1 MAYDNRP
8 RRCFFLTFFLRG
20 GFVNRNGMVVS
31 LHRERVETHF
41 DEVTDFLDFSV
52 ILLNTAGQRIFSALP
67 PLCFHSAFAL
77 PSLPGTAVGTRRTDD
92 RKKQGTQPRHGDDTK
107 NGTKDSGRRMIKL
120 WLF

>member
-8 RRCFFLTFFLRG
+8 RRCFLTFFLRG

-52 ILLNTAGQRIFSALP
+52 I
-67 PLCFHSAFAL
+67 FA
-77 PSLPGTAVGTRRTDD
+77 
-92 RKKQGTQPRHGDDTK
+92 
-107 NGTKDSGRRMIKL
+107 
-120 WLF
+120 